1 MSMKSKVA
9 AKTNESI
16 SLAVVVSSKGMG
28 KKMMMT
34 AGVAGV
40 AGMAGQAIASAT
52 MNKKAP
58 TSPGEHSGY
67 IVMALGPSKLSFF
80 KMKRG
85 LLSNSPGDLLVEV
98 PRESVTNYAIG
109 GGALTSELTIEL
121 NDGTVWALE
130 VPKVG
135 KGKAEKLRKELL
147 GA

>member
-1 MSMKSKVA
+1 MSMESKVA

-34 AGVAGV
+34 AGV
-40 AGMAGQAIASAT
+40 AGQAIASAT